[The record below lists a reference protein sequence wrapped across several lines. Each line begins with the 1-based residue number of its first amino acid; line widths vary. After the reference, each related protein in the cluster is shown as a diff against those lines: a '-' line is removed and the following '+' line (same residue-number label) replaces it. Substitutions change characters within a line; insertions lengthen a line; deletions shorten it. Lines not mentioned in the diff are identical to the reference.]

1 MLIDFPVLLQKHKFK
16 PKGILHCGSNSGQ
29 ERFWYADAGVDNV
42 IWIEAIPSVYEV
54 MKNNVSVYPK
64 NIPLNACI
72 SETDNDTVVFNVSS
86 NEGESSSIF
95 DFDLHSKFHP
105 EVTFVDTLQLTTTRI
120 DTLINRN
127 KINIRNYDY
136 LSCDLQGSELAALK
150 SMGDMLRLFKYVYI
164 EVNKT
169 PLYANIPLV
178 NEIDEYLLEFGFVAV
193 DEKYTGAGWGDKFYI
208 KDEKM
213 QRSVFA
219 KAKKNVNKKVI
230 SIPDIFTVP
239 DANEYPKWNT
249 PDFEYWLSQN
259 INDSDITS
267 DRIYLPVLFTAYHK
281 RYSYGK
287 NKAAIDN
294 LQNYINGLD
303 KTKKYFTVVQ
313 YDDGTLIDWGG
324 LDIMIFAMSG
334 EPNKEDYP
342 MPLIC
347 QPFKTR
353 FNTEKKYLANFV
365 GRITH
370 PLRTKMIAA
379 LNHKQ
384 GYYISTYKHVESDY
398 HQILAES
405 TFSLCPRGYGKNSF
419 RIMESIYQGS
429 IPVYVSDEFILP
441 HNIDFEKYGVI
452 IKESEIDNIDEI
464 LRAIPEREVKS
475 KQAELQKTF
484 DVIYSFEANKKYI
497 LNIVN

>member
-1 MLIDFPVLLQKHKFK
+1 MLISFTELKEKYNLKIKGIIHIGANNFEEYFEYWTNGIRNIVAVEPCTPAFSKLLQQFASNPNVKLFKVALSNKKGFADMFVETKNNGQSNSLLK
-16 PKGILHCGSNSGQ
+16 PKLHTEQYKDITFDDKETVAVELLDELPIDRAMYNMVNIDVQGKEGDVFLGGLETLKGID
-29 ERFWYADAGVDNV
+29 Y
-42 IWIEAIPSVYEV
+42 IY
-54 MKNNVSVYPK
+54 
-64 NIPLNACI
+64 
-72 SETDNDTVVFNVSS
+72 SE
-86 NEGESSSIF
+86 
-95 DFDLHSKFHP
+95 
-105 EVTFVDTLQLTTTRI
+105 
-120 DTLINRN
+120 INRAELYEN
-127 KINIRNYDY
+127 CTMVEDLDKILTD
-136 LSCDLQGSELAALK
+136 
-150 SMGDMLRLFKYVYI
+150 
-164 EVNKT
+164 
-169 PLYANIPLV
+169 
-178 NEIDEYLLEFGFVAV
+178 FVRV
-193 DEKYTGAGWGDKFYI
+193 ETNWGGGTWGDALYI
-208 KDEKM
+208 RKSILDGIK
-213 QRSVFA
+213 VVNVPKIFA
-219 KAKKNVNKKVI
+219 
-230 SIPDIFTVP
+230 VP
-239 DANEYPKWNT
+239 DAHEYPKWNT

-281 RYSYGK
+281 RYSYGQ

-303 KTKKYFTVVQ
+303 KSKKYFTVVQ
-313 YDDGTLIDWGG
+313 YDDGTLIDWSG
-324 LDIMIFAMSG
+324 LDIMIFTMSG

-379 LNHKQ
+379 LNYKQ

-429 IPVYVSDEFILP
+429 IPVYISDEFILP

-452 IKESEIDNIDEI
+452 IKESDIDNIDEI